1 MLVISCDCG
10 QRMKGPPSL
19 LGKTVKCVRCG
30 EQVAVT
36 KRNTS
41 PLSPP
46 GAPEPQ
52 GAGPASGDK
61 TTESTVKQAARHI
74 GEILLDDGML
84 TADQVREAIA
94 VQEREGGQILPIV
107 LQLGYLD
114 KLSLH
119 DYLSRKPGIASID
132 LKSYYIPKELISL
145 VPKEIAQE
153 CLVLPIDKL
162 GRLLTVGMAC
172 PLDTDTVYRL
182 EQITGLTV
190 KPMLCK
196 LDDILATIERYYPVE
211 APAPAKAASAAPP
224 PERGEIDLDL
234 EQEGPAARSASSAAE
249 SSAPPVPAVPAPVV
263 PLRSE
268 LLERFARI
276 DALPTFTDT
285 VSRVKERLERGS
297 ATARDIIDI
306 IAVDPPIVAKLLST
320 ANAAPYGMPGD
331 VSDTNLAAVLL
342 GTDGV
347 CEIAMLSVIAANQY
361 DEPPVD
367 FDRFMRRAQFGAS
380 AAFAL
385 AALADPSL
393 RYQAYIGGLLHGIGS
408 LALASAFPDRAAA
421 LSDEVTAFERISDET
436 RLFGIGYPEAGGILA
451 DEWGIPKSI
460 ADAIRLHRDLHAAA
474 LAGPLASA
482 TGFAAILADAYIV
495 EEAEPAHAIQEGEE
509 LLKVLGITARD
520 ALHVFNQVR
529 AGMESGS
536 RSSG

>member
-1 MLVISCDCG
+1 MLVISCECG
-10 QRMKGPPSL
+10 QRMKGPPTL

-36 KRNTS
+36 KKNTS
-41 PLSPP
+41 PLPPP
-46 GAPEPQ
+46 GTPEPQ

-172 PLDTDTVYRL
+172 PLDTGTVYRL

-211 APAPAKAASAAPP
+211 TPPPAKAAPAQPAS
-224 PERGEIDLDL
+224 ERGEIDLDL
-234 EQEGPAARSASSAAE
+234 EPEGTVAPSADE
-249 SSAPPVPAVPAPVV
+249 PPAPPASIPTTPVA

-268 LLERFARI
+268 ILERFARM

-285 VSRVKERLERGS
+285 VNRVKERLDRGS
-297 ATARDIIDI
+297 ATARDLVDI
-306 IAVDPPIVAKLLST
+306 IALDPPIVAKLLST
-320 ANAAPYGMPGD
+320 ANAAPYGIPGE
-331 VSDTNLAAVLL
+331 VCDTNLAAVLL

-347 CEIAMLSVIAANQY
+347 CEVAMLSVIAANQY
-361 DEPPVD
+361 DAPPVD
-367 FDRFMRRAQFGAS
+367 FDRFLRRAHFSAS

-385 AALADPSL
+385 ATLVDPSL
-393 RYQAYIGGLLHGIGS
+393 RYHAYAGGLLHGIGS
-408 LALASAFPDRAAA
+408 LALACAFPDRASA
-421 LSDEVTAFERISDET
+421 LSDDVTAFERISDET
-436 RLFGIGYPEAGGILA
+436 RLFGIGHPEAGGMLA
-451 DEWGIPKSI
+451 DEWGIPTPL
-460 ADAIRLHRDLHAAA
+460 ADAIRLHRDLHSAAS
-474 LAGPLASA
+474 AGRLPSA
-482 TGFAAILADAYIV
+482 TGFAAILADAFL
-495 EEAEPAHAIQEGEE
+495 ADDPEPAHAIQEGEE
-509 LLKVLGITARD
+509 LLKILGITARD
-520 ALHVFNQVR
+520 ALQIFNQVR
-529 AGMESGS
+529 AGMQSGS
-536 RSSG
+536 LPGG